1 MKLAP
6 ILSGVIL
13 VAVAAVG
20 LYGVLTRPAS
30 AQERP
35 QAAQQPQAT
44 QQPPTPTNSPTPS
57 PVPYTPTQNAPAT
70 VAAMNLTAAADN
82 VRAAQIH
89 ADAIKFSANAENTR
103 TAMEAAEYAARL
115 ERSESGLNY
124 RAELALTQ
132 TVAEARRAEAEAAI
146 ARADL
151 EARRIEA
158 DAQGRIIGGALM
170 VVVVILFG
178 AALILRRN
186 SSAPAED
193 VDELPDDTPVAQSW
207 PMFAGNIRTSLLT
220 SIASRDELRK
230 IGRAIADGRPFSHAQ
245 IVRGLGLMSEQSF
258 DELQDAFIRYGLAE
272 WRNAEH
278 HKQGV
283 IITDAGRAFFAGIST
298 PPPTT
303 SSADVGVLPRE
314 DTIRYEILP
323 GGAGDEF

>member
-20 LYGVLTRPAS
+20 MYGILTRLTS
-30 AQERP
+30 EQERP
-35 QAAQQPQAT
+35 QATQQPQNT
-44 QQPPTPTNSPTPS
+44 SQPPTPTNSPTAS

-89 ADAIKFSANAENTR
+89 ADAIRFSANAENTR

-115 ERSESGLNY
+115 AMSESGLNY

-151 EARRIEA
+151 EARRVDA
-158 DAQGRIIGGALM
+158 DAQNRVIGGAIM
-170 VVVVILFG
+170 VMFTLAAGG
-178 AALILRRN
+178 AFVLRRN
-186 SSAPAED
+186 SSTPAD
-193 VDELPDDTPVAQSW
+193 VDELPDDTPMAYSW
-207 PMFAGNIRTSLLT
+207 PMFAGGVRTAVIEQT
-220 SIASRDELRK
+220 ASRDELRR
-230 IGRAIADGRPFSHAQ
+230 IGQAIADGRPFSHAQ
-245 IVRGLGLMSEQSF
+245 IVRGLGLMSEQAF

-272 WRNAEH
+272 WRNADH
-278 HKQGV
+278 HKQGCV
-283 IITDAGRAFFAGIST
+283 ITDAGRAFFGAITTHPLT
-298 PPPTT
+298 PSVP
-303 SSADVGVLPRE
+303 DVGVLPRE
-314 DTIRYEILP
+314 DTIRYDFGR
-323 GGAGDEF
+323 GGEEVEG